1 MSLGLMAEAFPSP
14 RERAP
19 ARRAAHQGWEG
30 GAICAP
36 GAALTIQGT
45 PAQKGGG
52 VGVR

>member
-30 GAICAP
+30 GAICTPEEQHSQYKAP
-36 GAALTIQGT
+36 PPNRA
-45 PAQKGGG
+45 G
-52 VGVR
+52 VPSP